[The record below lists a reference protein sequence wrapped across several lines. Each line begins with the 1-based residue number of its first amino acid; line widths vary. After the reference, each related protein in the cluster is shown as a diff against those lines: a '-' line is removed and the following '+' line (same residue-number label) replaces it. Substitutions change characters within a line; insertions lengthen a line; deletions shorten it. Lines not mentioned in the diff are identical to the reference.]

1 MLYSRSCARSVTV
14 WLFFYFSYF
23 GRKVSHCKGV
33 LLITLANIRH
43 FINFK
48 MLYHLKNLMFVYLLF
63 FSVCL
68 GFFSRSKAFQK
79 LLVGTKE
86 NHNDDGDKIV
96 NCETTALHMHF
107 VSIPCKRT
115 R

>member
-23 GRKVSHCKGV
+23 GRKVSNCKGV

-48 MLYHLKNLMFVYLLF
+48 MLYHLKIYCLFTCFFLFVC
-63 FSVCL
+63 SVCL
-68 GFFSRSKAFQK
+68 FGVFFQ
-79 LLVGTKE
+79 E
-86 NHNDDGDKIV
+86 
-96 NCETTALHMHF
+96 
-107 VSIPCKRT
+107 
-115 R
+115 

>member
-1 MLYSRSCARSVTV
+1 M
-14 WLFFYFSYF
+14 
-23 GRKVSHCKGV
+23 
-33 LLITLANIRH
+33 ITLANIRH